1 MLKRSKKV
9 ALLAVCVMVF
19 GVVQPAFAWGNRTGS
34 REGDA
39 VAYGAGAGTAAAIGA
54 AALIFFTGGL
64 ATPFVVGAAAVAGV
78 AGAAG
83 GAYYGYNVEEKS
95 LAKDTGV
102 LVGAGAFGAGAGVV
116 AGAAAAAAAG
126 GVVAGGGAVAGG
138 AATGGA
144 GATVTI
150 GKIAG
155 GLGTA
160 AIGGTGGVVASQQK
174 SSGGNYTSGT
184 KKYYDDNGRLYREGD
199 NLIPNNSYTMNG
211 YNYTTDK
218 FGRPAVGENVLRLKE
233 SEKARLNIKDS
244 LSAIGKGY
252 EQGNDDRGH
261 LIGERFG
268 GSNGLENMTP
278 MNASI
283 NRGAYK
289 KLENKWASYLKE
301 GKEVKIITVLP
312 NTTGDSHR
320 ADSFTAVYE
329 VNGKKYTEVIP
340 NN

>member
-1 MLKRSKKV
+1 MLKRSRKV
-9 ALLAVCVMVF
+9 AVLAVCVMMF

-83 GAYYGYNVEEKS
+83 GVYYGYNVEEKS

-116 AGAAAAAAAG
+116 AGAAAAAAG

-174 SSGGNYTSGT
+174 SSSNGYSHTPINGHGGTWAGERGNSNWIMDENTVPANKLYNPEKLTWNEINAKYRNDIKNIPYKNGEPDFSEVAVGTVKINNFTDKRYQNFKNADQVFADQLNREHNLSGT
-184 KKYYDDNGRLYREGD
+184 DQFSAKDIETFRKDNNLTWHEHKDRE
-199 NLIPNNSYTMNG
+199 TM
-211 YNYTTDK
+211 
-218 FGRPAVGENVLRLKE
+218 VLLPRE
-233 SEKARLNIKDS
+233 YHS
-244 LSAIGKGY
+244 LPHS
-252 EQGNDDRGH
+252 
-261 LIGERFG
+261 G
-268 GSNGLENMTP
+268 GISDV
-278 MNASI
+278 
-283 NRGAYK
+283 K
-289 KLENKWASYLKE
+289 KLNK
-301 GKEVKIITVLP
+301 
-312 NTTGDSHR
+312 
-320 ADSFTAVYE
+320 
-329 VNGKKYTEVIP
+329 
-340 NN
+340 

>member
-1 MLKRSKKV
+1 MLKKSKVV

-19 GVVQPAFAWGNRTGS
+19 GAVQPAFAWGNRTGS

-116 AGAAAAAAAG
+116 AGAAAAAAG

-174 SSGGNYTSGT
+174 SSS
-184 KKYYDDNGRLYREGD
+184 
-199 NLIPNNSYTMNG
+199 NG
-211 YNYTTDK
+211 YSHTPINGHGGTWSGERGNSNWIMDENTVPANKLYNPEKLTWNEINAKYRNDIKNIPYKNGEPDFSAVSVGTVKINNFTRSRPDNFRNADK
-218 FGRPAVGENVLRLKE
+218 IFADKLNSENN
-233 SEKARLNIKDS
+233 LN
-244 LSAIGKGY
+244 LSAKDIAQFRKD
-252 EQGNDDRGH
+252 NNLTWH
-261 LIGERFG
+261 ERSDMGTMDLVPREYHSLPHSG
-268 GSNGLENMTP
+268 GISDV
-278 MNASI
+278 
-283 NRGAYK
+283 K
-289 KLENKWASYLKE
+289 KLNK
-301 GKEVKIITVLP
+301 
-312 NTTGDSHR
+312 
-320 ADSFTAVYE
+320 
-329 VNGKKYTEVIP
+329 
-340 NN
+340 